1 MSDPQFTPT
10 GTSYTGTVG
19 FVVAGLL
26 FAPVVLALSHPFSN
40 LVLYLSVAVSLACL
54 AFARHTWMSTSQ
66 LTVPSIGTDEDIRN
80 RWTRQPLGRNRL
92 ARVPV
97 PTLRSLLGRGKRS

>member
-1 MSDPQFTPT
+1 MSDPQFTST

-40 LVLYLSVAVSLACL
+40 LVLYTSLAVSLACL
-54 AFARHTWMSTSQ
+54 AFARHMWLSASQ
-66 LTVPSIGTDEDIRN
+66 LTVPSIGTVADART
-80 RWTRQPLGRNRL
+80 RWTGQPLGKTPLARL
-92 ARVPV
+92 AV
-97 PTLRSLLGRGKRS
+97 PTVRSLLGRGKRS